1 MNAVPSYLTS
11 PLLLQGALL
20 AVEISLVSMVLGLL
34 LGLVLA
40 LRPWSSHVAQFSIH
54 CTPKRSVNLP

>member
-11 PLLLQGALL
+11 PFLLQGALL
-20 AVEISLVSMVLGLL
+20 AVEISMVLGLL

>member
-1 MNAVPSYLTS
+1 MNAVLSDPTS
-11 PLLLQGALL
+11 PFLLQGALL

-40 LRPWSSHVAQFSIH
+40 LRPWS
-54 CTPKRSVNLP
+54 RYWRE